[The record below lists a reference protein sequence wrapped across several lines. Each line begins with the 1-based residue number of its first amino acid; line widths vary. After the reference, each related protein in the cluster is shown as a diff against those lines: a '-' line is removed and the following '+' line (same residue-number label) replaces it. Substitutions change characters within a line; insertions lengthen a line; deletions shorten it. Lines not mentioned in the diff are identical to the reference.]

1 LSERRRCAGFSSQEV
16 IVEQRQAI
24 KLVKARAQDAETL
37 ADISKRAFHTD
48 VDCGSP
54 GKGGPPGYDSP
65 VAHAHFVQQ
74 CDYYE
79 ILLGET
85 IVGAVMG
92 KRRGPRQY
100 ECTGLF
106 VDPDH
111 HNQGIATQAFDLL
124 WEEYP
129 LVKRWTVGT
138 PEWNVRTRHFYEK
151 IGFERVGTDGRGGI
165 IFAKSMEYC
174 RR

>member
-1 LSERRRCAGFSSQEV
+1 MERRPCAGLSGQGV
-16 IVEQRQAI
+16 TVEQGQTIR
-24 KLVKARAQDAETL
+24 LVRARAQDAETL

-65 VAHAHFVQQ
+65 VAHTRFMQQ
-74 CDYYE
+74 CDYYK
-79 ILLGET
+79 ILLDGT
-85 IVGAVMG
+85 IVGAVMA

-106 VDPDH
+106 VDPGH
-111 HNQGIATQAFDLL
+111 HNQGIATTAFDLL
-124 WEEYP
+124 WDVYP
-129 LVKRWTVGT
+129 LAKRWTVGT

-151 IGFERVGTDGRGGI
+151 IGFEQIGTDGRGGV
-165 IFAKSMEYC
+165 IFAREMESC
-174 RR
+174 GQ